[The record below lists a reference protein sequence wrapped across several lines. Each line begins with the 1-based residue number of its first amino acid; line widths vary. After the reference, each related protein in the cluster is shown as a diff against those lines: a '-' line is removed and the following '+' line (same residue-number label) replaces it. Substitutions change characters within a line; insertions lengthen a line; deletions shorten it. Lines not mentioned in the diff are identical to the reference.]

1 MNRKKSATKNANDNQ
16 ERGGGVGGRGEEKEG
31 KRQKKVDGI
40 EEDR

>member
-1 MNRKKSATKNANDNQ
+1 MRRKMQMTIKKG
-16 ERGGGVGGRGEEKEG
+16 GGGVGGRGEEKEG

>member
-16 ERGGGVGGRGEEKEG
+16 ERGGVGGRGEEKEG

>member
-1 MNRKKSATKNANDNQ
+1 MRRKMQMTIKK
-16 ERGGGVGGRGEEKEG
+16 GGGVGGRGEEKEG